1 MSSPSMQASALAILA
16 QRLAPQHL
24 IKCGITSRRSEA
36 EHIVAMV
43 KEAAETLRATPR
55 VPSPMSGGQP

>member
-1 MSSPSMQASALAILA
+1 MSSPSMQAAALTVLA
-16 QRLAPQHL
+16 DRLAPQHL

-43 KEAAETLRATPR
+43 KDAAAALRSSPTTSRYEGPEAR
-55 VPSPMSGGQP
+55 